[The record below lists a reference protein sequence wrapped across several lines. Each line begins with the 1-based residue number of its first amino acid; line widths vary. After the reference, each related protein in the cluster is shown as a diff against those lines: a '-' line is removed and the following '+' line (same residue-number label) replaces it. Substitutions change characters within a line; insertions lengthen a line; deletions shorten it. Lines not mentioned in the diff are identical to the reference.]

1 MKKNF
6 KIFLSLIFI
15 LTFTLTN
22 IFAITVTDWKNNL
35 TVTDGGG
42 ANISE
47 EITYDPDGKINGVY
61 RTINVKAEDINITK
75 VSVDGTDYTLKED
88 AKKGDEGVYTL
99 KTNDD
104 QVEIKVFKPT
114 KAPFTLTLRYEMN
127 GVIEKG
133 KDFGHLWYS
142 FFNDNDGKVNNMEG
156 TITFPGRDTSS
167 YEVYRGVALK
177 SGDTFTIRGE
187 NIKSN
192 GKLELDILF
201 DVNEFENY
209 SKEIDVT
216 KSEYIEEIQLNEIK
230 KEQNANRAKDIL
242 AFFSGIFSLLAI
254 SSLYFYRKIKN
265 KFSQGREASG
275 ELTMLSPALAVGF
288 IRGNYSY
295 MSMLLATL
303 LDFERKGIV
312 KISEEKYLT
321 KKGKERTNIIFTKTG
336 KVPELKNENYL
347 YNWLFED
354 KDTFETR
361 TINEFRTKDAET
373 FYQKGSLW
381 TDQIRNELKDMGLI
395 PVTKSHTVLG
405 ALSLIAVPLLLV
417 LSLVSIMN
425 GVKMGYVILPSLA
438 VLTVVGIKSFSLNT
452 PYGRE
457 QFNKWN
463 ELLTAF
469 GKKDFNMEG
478 FEDKKDD
485 VMLYRIALGND
496 FKQNLEFARR
506 IDLDTNTYFPFYW
519 TSSNG
524 RSVMQSTINRTFTG
538 SSSGVTTSSTSSPS
552 GGGGT
557 GSF

>member
-15 LTFTLTN
+15 LTFTVGN
-22 IFAITVTDWKNNL
+22 VFAITVTDWKNNL
-35 TVTDGGG
+35 TVNNDGS

-61 RTINVKAEDINITK
+61 RTINVKAEDIDLTK

-88 AKKGDEGVYTL
+88 AKKGDEGVYTI
-99 KTNDD
+99 KNKDA
-104 QVEIKVFKPT
+104 QVEIKVFRPT
-114 KAPFTLTLRYEMN
+114 KAPFTLTIQYEMK

-142 FFNDNDGKVNNMEG
+142 FFNDNDGKVKNMEG
-156 TITFPGRDTSS
+156 TIIFPGRDTSS
-167 YEVYRGVALK
+167 YEVYRGDALK
-177 SGDTFTIRGE
+177 SGDTFTIRGK
-187 NIKSN
+187 NIKSKD
-192 GKLELDILF
+192 KLELDILF

-209 SKEIDVT
+209 SKKIDLTKLEYTDEI
-216 KSEYIEEIQLNEIK
+216 KWQEIK
-230 KEQNANRAKDIL
+230 KEQKANRAKDIL
-242 AFFSGIFSLLAI
+242 AFFSAMFSLLSI
-254 SSLYFYRKIKN
+254 VSLYFYRKIKN
-265 KFSQGREASG
+265 KFSKGREASG
-275 ELTMLSPALAVGF
+275 ELTMLTPALAVGF
-288 IRGNYSY
+288 IEGNYSY

-312 KISEEKYLT
+312 KISEEKYHT
-321 KKGKERTNIIFTKTG
+321 QKGKERTNILFTKTG
-336 KVPELKNENYL
+336 KTPELKNENYL

-354 KDTFETR
+354 KDTFETKA
-361 TINEFRTKDAET
+361 INEFRTKDAET

-381 TDQIRNELKDMGLI
+381 TEAIRNELKDMELI
-395 PVTKSHTVLG
+395 PATKSHTALG

-417 LSLVSIMN
+417 LALISIMN
-425 GVKMGYVILPSLA
+425 GVTLGYAILPSLP

-469 GKKDFNMEG
+469 GKKDFQMTG

-496 FKQNLEFARR
+496 YKQNLEFARR
-506 IDLDTNTYFPFYW
+506 IDLDTNTYFPYYW
-519 TSSNG
+519 IATNG

-538 SSSGVTTSSTSSPS
+538 SSTGVTSSTSSPS

>member
-15 LTFTLTN
+15 LTFTVTN

-35 TVTDGGG
+35 TVNNVGG

-47 EITYDPDGKINGVY
+47 EITYDPDSKINGVY

-99 KTNDD
+99 KNKDD
-104 QVEIKVFKPT
+104 QVEIKVFNPT
-114 KAPFTLTLRYEMN
+114 KAPFTLTLQYEMK

-133 KDFGHLWYS
+133 RDFGHLWYS
-142 FFNDNDGKVNNMEG
+142 FFNDNDGKVKNMEG

-167 YEVYRGVALK
+167 YEVYRGNALK

-187 NIKSN
+187 NIKSKD
-192 GKLELDILF
+192 KLELDILF

-216 KSEYIEEIQLNEIK
+216 KSEYTDEIKLNEIK
-230 KEQNANRAKDIL
+230 KEQKANRSKDIL
-242 AFFSGIFSLLAI
+242 AFFSAMFSLLAI
-254 SSLYFYRKIKN
+254 VSLYFYRKIKN
-265 KFSQGREASG
+265 KLGEGREASG
-275 ELTMLSPALAVGF
+275 ELTMLSPALAVGLV
-288 IRGNYSY
+288 RGNYSY

-303 LDFERKGIV
+303 LDFERKNIV

-321 KKGKERTNIIFTKTG
+321 RKGKERTNIIFTKTG
-336 KVPELKNENYL
+336 KTPELKNENYL

-381 TDQIRNELKDMGLI
+381 TEQIRNELKDMGLV
-395 PVTKSHTVLG
+395 PATNSHTVLG
-405 ALSLIAVPLLLV
+405 VISLVAVPVLLV
-417 LSLVSIMN
+417 LSLISIMN
-425 GVKMGYVILPSLA
+425 GVTLGYAILPSLA

-452 PYGRE
+452 PYGKE

-463 ELLTAF
+463 ELLTAV
-469 GKKDFNMEG
+469 GKKDFQMEG

-485 VMLYRIALGND
+485 VMLYRIAMGND
-496 FKQNLEFARR
+496 YKQNLEFARR

-519 TSSNG
+519 TATNG
-524 RSVMQSTINRTFTG
+524 RSVMQTTINRTFTG
-538 SSSGVTTSSTSSPS
+538 SSTGVTTSTSSPS

>member
-15 LTFTLTN
+15 LTFAVTN

-35 TVTDGGG
+35 TVNNDGS

-61 RTINVKAEDINITK
+61 RTINVKADDIDITK
-75 VSVDGTDYTLKED
+75 VMVDGTDYTLKED
-88 AKKGDEGVYTL
+88 AKKGDEGIYTL
-99 KTNDD
+99 KNKDD
-104 QVEIKVFKPT
+104 QVEIKVFRPT
-114 KAPFTLTLRYEMN
+114 KAPFTLTLKYEMK

-133 KDFGHLWYS
+133 RDFGHLWYS
-142 FFNDNDGKVNNMEG
+142 FFNDNDGKVKNMEG
-156 TITFPGRDTSS
+156 TITFPGKDTSS
-167 YEVYRGVALK
+167 YEVYRGNALK

-192 GKLELDILF
+192 DKLELDILF

-209 SKEIDVT
+209 SKEIDLT
-216 KSEYIEEIQLNEIK
+216 KLEYTDEIKRNEIK

-242 AFFSGIFSLLAI
+242 AFFSAMFSLLAI

-265 KFSQGREASG
+265 KLGKGREASG
-275 ELTMLSPALAVGF
+275 ELTLLSPALAVGLV
-288 IRGNYSY
+288 RGNYSY

-321 KKGKERTNIIFTKTG
+321 RKGKERTNIIFTKTG
-336 KVPELKNENYL
+336 KTPELKNENYL

-354 KDTFETR
+354 KDSFETR

-381 TDQIRNELKDMGLI
+381 TEAIRNELKDMGLV
-395 PVTKSHTVLG
+395 PATNSHTVLG
-405 ALSLIAVPLLLV
+405 VISLVAVPVLLV
-417 LSLVSIMN
+417 LSLISIMN
-425 GVKMGYVILPSLA
+425 GVTLGYAILPSLA

-452 PYGRE
+452 PYGKE

-469 GKKDFNMEG
+469 SKKDFQMEG

-485 VMLYRIALGND
+485 VMLYRIAMGND

-506 IDLDTNTYFPFYW
+506 IDLDTNTYFPYYW
-519 TSSNG
+519 TATNG
-524 RSVMQSTINRTFTG
+524 RSVMQTTINRTFTG
-538 SSSGVTTSSTSSPS
+538 SSTGNTTSGSSPS